1 MNNIFKLGDLTIY
14 LFLEKKY
21 IQAGRN
27 LSCKIIYSKHGIVI
41 EVNDV
46 ENKLNFSHLLS
57 TRGTFNSNPQGHKP
71 NSFQPKEKYLT
82 FFFNQNGDKPT
93 LFNQKKMLNFF
104 LTKETRKHF
113 LVFNK

>member
-14 LFLEKKY
+14 ISFLRKKY

-82 FFFNQNGDKPT
+82 FFLTKMETNQH
-93 LFNQKKMLNFF
+93 F
-104 LTKETRKHF
+104 LTKRKC
-113 LVFNK
+113 